1 MNFFCKICIE
11 MHWCRV
17 EIRVARVWH
26 VVQAALYHP
35 PCVSGALLPLISRW
49 LFGAQPSGEKSRGGR
64 GEGVGEEGGWSGG
77 GGGWHGGGGHG
88 PENMKN
94 FKPAVQL
101 RPLMRGGGR
110 GTNQTT
116 RQYVIIKNTKPLMK
130 YSWKN
135 NKPLFHGD
143 RKCDGCFFIDFFS
156 ISV

>member
-1 MNFFCKICIE
+1 MKIFSKICIE

-77 GGGWHGGGGHG
+77 GVAWGRRTWTGKYEKFQTSCPTPPPYEGGGG
-88 PENMKN
+88 
-94 FKPAVQL
+94 
-101 RPLMRGGGR
+101 

-116 RQYVIIKNTKPLMK
+116 RQYVNIKNTKLLMK

>member
-1 MNFFCKICIE
+1 MKIFSKICIE

-77 GGGWHGGGGHG
+77 GGGMGEEDMDRKIWKIS
-88 PENMKN
+88 N
-94 FKPAVQL
+94 QL
-101 RPLMRGGGR
+101 SNSAPLWGGGGR